1 LRAHASIRQL
11 HHSILPGRC
20 CAPRVIEQQT
30 RRTGYYRVQ
39 EEEEEEEEKVSPM
52 KRWIIDSS
60 FLTINKTSIH
70 NGL

>member
-20 CAPRVIEQQT
+20 AGHVIEQQT
-30 RRTGYYRVQ
+30 RRTDGYRVQ
-39 EEEEEEEEKVSPM
+39 EEEEEEEKVSPM